1 MAYIRKRKGKF
12 TVAVRRKH
20 GQRLYR
26 TFDLKSDA
34 QCFAKETELQIQQN
48 RFRDISEASKT
59 TLKIVLHRYL
69 REIIKNKA
77 DKKRE
82 RSKYN
87 VILRH
92 GVCNKI
98 LTDLRTSDFAKYRDE
113 RAELGI
119 SNSTINRELS
129 AIRVAIQTSIDEWD
143 WRLGDWTDLFDEDA
157 PPPPPEDIEKV
168 LNIKKKEVTGLESL
182 LRLPNLQASIQPQVS
197 GCFVNCRRYRSLLF

>member
-59 TLKIVLHRYL
+59 TLKLVLHRYL

-98 LTDLRTSDFAKYRDE
+98 LTELRTSDFAKYRDE
-113 RAELGI
+113 RAEQGI

-129 AIRVAIQTSIDEWD
+129 ALRVAIQISIDEWD
-143 WRLGDWTDLFDEDA
+143 WFDAYAVNLFLHPYLLDLPFVALSLDAIKAHRDELDA
-157 PPPPPEDIEKV
+157 
-168 LNIKKKEVTGLESL
+168 
-182 LRLPNLQASIQPQVS
+182 VS
-197 GCFVNCRRYRSLLF
+197 